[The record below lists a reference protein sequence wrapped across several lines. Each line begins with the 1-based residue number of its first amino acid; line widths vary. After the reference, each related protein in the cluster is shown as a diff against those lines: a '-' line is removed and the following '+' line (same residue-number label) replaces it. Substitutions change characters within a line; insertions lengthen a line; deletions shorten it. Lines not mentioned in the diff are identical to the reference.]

1 MKHVNLRLD
10 DGLHAQIKERAG
22 QEDRSLQQQLVYLLK
37 LGLLYGRL
45 TQDPRTAA
53 DATIN
58 RFYRTKE
65 ADQR

>member
-10 DGLHAQIKERAG
+10 DGLHAQIKERAE

-45 TQDPRTAA
+45 TQDPRVAA
-53 DATIN
+53 DAAIN
-58 RFYRTKE
+58 RFYRSN
-65 ADQR
+65 DD

>member
-10 DGLHAQIKERAG
+10 DHLHAQVKQRAG

-45 TQDPRTAA
+45 NQPETNPEE
-53 DATIN
+53 I
-58 RFYRTKE
+58 
-65 ADQR
+65 QR

>member
-10 DGLHAQIKERAG
+10 EDLHAQIKQRAE

-45 TQDPRTAA
+45 SQDAPNAA
-53 DATIN
+53 IN

>member
-10 DGLHAQIKERAG
+10 DDLHAQIKQRAG

-45 TQDPRTAA
+45 SQDPRTAA

-58 RFYRTKE
+58 RFYRSN
-65 ADQR
+65 DD